1 MTKNAPDFA
10 GFAARASQAKKPNQP
25 LSRDIDVVR
34 HLQVRLTRND
44 AVRFKHAA
52 EDRGLTIQSALVE
65 AINRILA
72 EWGEAP
78 AADPAAGQK

>member
-10 GFAARASQAKKPNQP
+10 GFATRASQAKKPAP
-25 LSRDIDVVR
+25 PPGHADAVR

-44 AVRFKHAA
+44 AVRFKRAA

-65 AINRILA
+65 AINRVFA

-78 AADPAAGQK
+78 APDPTTGQK

>member
-1 MTKNAPDFA
+1 MTKTAPDFT
-10 GFAARASQAKKPNQP
+10 GFATRASQVKKSAPP
-25 LSRDIDVVR
+25 LPRDTDAVR

-44 AVRFKHAA
+44 AVRFKRGA

-65 AINRILA
+65 AINRVFA

-78 AADPAAGQK
+78 AADPTTSQK

>member
-10 GFAARASQAKKPNQP
+10 GFATRASQAKKPAPP
-25 LSRDIDVVR
+25 LPRDIDAVR

-44 AVRFKHAA
+44 AVRFKRAA

-65 AINRILA
+65 AINRIFA
-72 EWGEAP
+72 EWEEAP
-78 AADPAAGQK
+78 AADPTTGQK

>member
-10 GFAARASQAKKPNQP
+10 GFATRASQAKKPIP
-25 LSRDIDVVR
+25 PPRDIDVVR

-44 AVRFKHAA
+44 AVRFKRAA

-65 AINRILA
+65 AINRVFA

-78 AADPAAGQK
+78 AADPTTGQK

>member
-1 MTKNAPDFA
+1 MTKTAPDFT
-10 GFAARASQAKKPNQP
+10 GFATRASQVKKSAPP
-25 LSRDIDVVR
+25 LPRDTDAVR

-44 AVRFKHAA
+44 AVRFKRGA

-65 AINRILA
+65 AINRVFA

-78 AADPAAGQK
+78 AADPTTSQR

>member
-10 GFAARASQAKKPNQP
+10 GFATRASQAKKSTAP
-25 LSRDIDVVR
+25 LTHDIGVVR

-65 AINRILA
+65 AINRVFA

-78 AADPAAGQK
+78 AADPTTARE

>member
-10 GFAARASQAKKPNQP
+10 GFATRASQAKKPTPP
-25 LSRDIDVVR
+25 LPRDIDAVR

-65 AINRILA
+65 AINRVFA

-78 AADPAAGQK
+78 AADPTTGQK

>member
-10 GFAARASQAKKPNQP
+10 GFATRASQAKQSASP
-25 LSRDIDVVR
+25 LPRDIDTVR

-44 AVRFKHAA
+44 AVRFKRAA

-65 AINRILA
+65 AINRVLA

-78 AADPAAGQK
+78 AADPTTGQK

>member
-10 GFAARASQAKKPNQP
+10 GFATRASQAKKPAPP
-25 LSRDIDVVR
+25 LPRDIDAVR

-44 AVRFKHAA
+44 AVRFKRAA

-65 AINRILA
+65 AINRLFA
-72 EWGEAP
+72 EWREAP
-78 AADPAAGQK
+78 AADPTTAQK

>member
-10 GFAARASQAKKPNQP
+10 GFATRASQAKKPNPP
-25 LSRDIDVVR
+25 LPRDI
-34 HLQVRLTRND
+34 D

-65 AINRILA
+65 AINRVFA

-78 AADPAAGQK
+78 AADPTTGQK

>member
-10 GFAARASQAKKPNQP
+10 GFATRASQAKKSTAP
-25 LSRDIDVVR
+25 LTHDIGVVR

-65 AINRILA
+65 AINRVFA

-78 AADPAAGQK
+78 AADPTTGQK